1 MIKKYYKVYPK
12 ISYNFTKTF
21 PVKRIIKFKRSKWIR
36 LNKFLQKRHKRF
48 ARFYSYKLSK
58 VKSFSRRYKRTKSL
72 LFQVLNFSNLK
83 YKGIN
88 SKNQNQKKFT
98 HNLIS
103 SILTKNILVKRLCL
117 KNKKR
122 TVFYSKRR
130 GQILSRMINLQERLK
145 AVSKNDCGVKSLL
158 NIFNIKLG
166 KKIYSYKKLKE
177 KIILLNNLV
186 NKLVN
191 DLAFSS
197 FKDFFFNFL
206 KSSIEKKDLSKEQI
220 KELLKSFY
228 VKYFEA
234 FKKIYLTT
242 FLAKYEKKNGNNFL
256 LQREKKDFL
265 ITRKLR
271 LLKKTKGKRRVKKQ
285 FKKKVTFKN
294 RLGLINH
301 YFWNRKIELSFLS
314 LVKNNLLIK
323 PANSEFI
330 LEKTLLRS
338 IFLRKENLKSYL
350 SSFYKIKSKYLRKY
364 YKNIRKSKRKLKIN
378 LRKFKQVKKFYSRK
392 ENSRIILSKKL
403 KSPRKFLKSF
413 SGKTKI
419 KNWLLRK
426 KVKKFSRDKGFKK
439 SKLAW
444 WQKKRRW
451 KRRRWYN
458 IINYTKR
465 GCRKGRRFFTKG
477 YQTKMLYKFSLT
489 LKKSVFKFHDNSLS
503 LKFYKNQ
510 KRLSKDPLNKLLVKP
525 LLNLEV
531 FVWKLSFFSS
541 VRAVRQEIKKGNI
554 LVNGTPVK
562 YSIILKRGDIVKILS
577 INNLDSYKFIKRNFY
592 ANFCEV
598 DFYTRTFI
606 LLRDSKSFYQKD
618 ISFAIREQF
627 KTHRFLYYLKKN

>member
-271 LLKKTKGKRRVKKQ
+271 LLKKTKGKRRVKKT
-285 FKKKVTFKN
+285 V
-294 RLGLINH
+294 
-301 YFWNRKIELSFLS
+301 
-314 LVKNNLLIK
+314 
-323 PANSEFI
+323 
-330 LEKTLLRS
+330 
-338 IFLRKENLKSYL
+338 
-350 SSFYKIKSKYLRKY
+350 
-364 YKNIRKSKRKLKIN
+364 
-378 LRKFKQVKKFYSRK
+378 
-392 ENSRIILSKKL
+392 
-403 KSPRKFLKSF
+403 
-413 SGKTKI
+413 
-419 KNWLLRK
+419 
-426 KVKKFSRDKGFKK
+426 
-439 SKLAW
+439 
-444 WQKKRRW
+444 
-451 KRRRWYN
+451 
-458 IINYTKR
+458 
-465 GCRKGRRFFTKG
+465 
-477 YQTKMLYKFSLT
+477 
-489 LKKSVFKFHDNSLS
+489 
-503 LKFYKNQ
+503 
-510 KRLSKDPLNKLLVKP
+510 
-525 LLNLEV
+525 
-531 FVWKLSFFSS
+531 
-541 VRAVRQEIKKGNI
+541 
-554 LVNGTPVK
+554 
-562 YSIILKRGDIVKILS
+562 
-577 INNLDSYKFIKRNFY
+577 
-592 ANFCEV
+592 
-598 DFYTRTFI
+598 
-606 LLRDSKSFYQKD
+606 
-618 ISFAIREQF
+618 
-627 KTHRFLYYLKKN
+627 